1 MSRIVRFL
9 KLTWAIY
16 FLICFV
22 ILFLLLYPFFLIFL
36 SRIQWYPMAHK
47 LRAIWG
53 RMLMFL
59 TGIVPKVEF
68 EQTLDKKGT
77 YIFAPNHFSYL
88 DILSVNVL
96 IPVYFN
102 FMAKH
107 SLNKIPLFNIFF
119 RTIDIPVDR
128 ASNKSSHR
136 AFTEAGKRLQQGTS
150 LLLFP
155 EGKIGSTVPQMSH
168 FKLGAFRLAIE
179 NGVPIVPVTILDNYE
194 RMPDDGITAGGSPG
208 RMRIYVHKPVPVDG
222 LTVPDARRLAEKV
235 FDIINQKLKE
245 VTSDH

>member
-1 MSRIVRFL
+1 
-9 KLTWAIY
+9 
-16 FLICFV
+16 
-22 ILFLLLYPFFLIFL
+22 
-36 SRIQWYPMAHK
+36 
-47 LRAIWG
+47 
-53 RMLMFL
+53 MFL
-59 TGIVPKVEF
+59 TGIIPKVEF
-68 EQTLDKKGT
+68 EQVLDRKGT

-136 AFTEAGKRLQQGTS
+136 AFTKAGQRLQQGTS

-155 EGKIGSTVPQMSH
+155 EGKIGSMVPQMSH

-179 NGVPIVPVTILDNYE
+179 NGVPIVPVTILDNHQ
-194 RMPDDGITAGGSPG
+194 RMPDDGMTVGGSPG
-208 RMRIYVHKPVPVDG
+208 RMRIYVHKPLSVDG
-222 LTVPDARRLAEKV
+222 LTVQDARRLSEEV
-235 FDIINQKLKE
+235 FNIINQKLKE
-245 VTSDH
+245 ASIVDKN